1 MFYKYIN
8 NNNYNDD
15 NSHPIWIMRQAGRYL
30 PEYREI
36 RKKYKSFLD
45 FCYSVDD
52 AAEVTLQPIR
62 RYNLDAAIIFSDIL
76 VIHDALNYEV
86 KFKESVGPLVKFENK
101 INQFDAANFNKH
113 LNPVYEA
120 ITKVRSNLDAEKSL
134 IGFAGGVFTLLAYLI
149 EGKTSK
155 TFIKAIEFI
164 RNNKEEYEKLKDLF
178 KEAVILHLKN
188 QIDSGVDTIKIFD
201 SHAGIV
207 PDDLYEEVIIKT
219 TAEIVQSIRSYN
231 DKIVIICFPRG
242 SKKKYYNFAKIVKPD
257 ILALDQFFDLS
268 EISNIWEIE
277 GVITQGNI
285 NPEVLLKNVKDIAE
299 SVKNLKQHI
308 KNHKHI
314 FNLGHGVIKTT
325 NPDNMEFLIKEL
337 RKA

>member
-1 MFYKYIN
+1 MLYKYIN
-8 NNNYNDD
+8 NNNYDK
-15 NSHPIWIMRQAGRYL
+15 SHPIWIMRQAGRYL

-36 RKKYKSFLD
+36 RKKYKSFLE

-62 RYNLDAAIIFSDIL
+62 RYDLDAAIIFSDIL
-76 VIHDALNYEV
+76 VIHDALKYIVE
-86 KFKESVGPLVKFENK
+86 FKESVGPLVKFENR
-101 INQFDAANFNKH
+101 INNLNKNEFNKH
-113 LNPVYEA
+113 LTPVYQA
-120 ITKVRSNLDAEKSL
+120 IKKVRNNLHKDKSL
-134 IGFAGGVFTLLAYLI
+134 IGFSGGVFTLLAYLI

-155 TFIKAIEFI
+155 DFASVIDFI
-164 RNNKEEYEKLKDLF
+164 RNNHSDYQKLNNLF

-207 PDDLYEEVIIKT
+207 PDDLYHDVIIKT
-219 TAEIVQSIRSYN
+219 TKEIVEAIRSYN

-242 SKKKYYNFAKIVKPD
+242 SKEKYLDFAKIVKPD
-257 ILALDQFFDLS
+257 VLALDQFFDLR
-268 EISNIWEIE
+268 EITKIWQIK

-285 NPEVLLKNVKDIAE
+285 NPEILLKDTKDIAE
-299 SVKNLKQHI
+299 SVKNLKKHI
-308 KNHKHI
+308 KDHKHI

-325 NPDNMEFLIKEL
+325 NPDNMAFLINEL
-337 RKA
+337 RS